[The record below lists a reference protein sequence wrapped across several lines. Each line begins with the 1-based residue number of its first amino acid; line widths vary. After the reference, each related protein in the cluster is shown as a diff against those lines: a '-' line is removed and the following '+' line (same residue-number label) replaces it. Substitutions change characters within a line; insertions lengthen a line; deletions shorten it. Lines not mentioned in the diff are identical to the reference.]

1 MTMNAYKILKRQVF
15 TFHDFSLVPIRM
27 HDRYL
32 IMKWRNEQ
40 IYHLRQTKELS
51 ISDQDQYFNSVVAH
65 LFNQEQPSQLLFSY
79 LEGNTCIGYG
89 GLVHINWVDRNSE
102 LSFIMDTKREASEFQ
117 SHWSVF
123 LNLIEQVA
131 FEELALHKVYT
142 YAYNLRPH
150 LYQVLEANGFYR
162 EAILK
167 EHCLY
172 KNEFIDVVLHAK
184 LKGQ

>member
-1 MTMNAYKILKRQVF
+1 MNAYKILKKRVF
-15 TFHDFSLVPIRM
+15 VFQDYSLVPIRM
-27 HDRYL
+27 EDRYL

-40 IYHLRQTKELS
+40 IYHLRQNKELS
-51 ISDQDQYFNSVVAH
+51 ISDQDIYFNSIVAN
-65 LFNQEQPSQLLFSY
+65 LFDQVQPDQLLFSY
-79 LEGNTCIGYG
+79 LKKDMCIGYG

-102 LSFIMDTKREASEFQ
+102 LSFIMDTKREVREFQ
-117 SHWSVF
+117 RHWSVF

-142 YAYNLRPH
+142 YAFNLRPH

-162 EAILK
+162 EATLK